1 MPIVL
6 LIVAIDMMGFGII
19 IPMLPFYAESYG
31 GNPQQIA
38 LLMTTFSAAQLVMS
52 PLWGGLSDRWGRKP
66 ILLSTL
72 AGGIGA
78 YLLLLN
84 AESFM
89 GLVLARAMGGA
100 MAGNLAVAQAY
111 IADVTAPEDRTRGM
125 GLFGAALSVG
135 FVAGPAI
142 GGVLA
147 GIDPSNLDFSS
158 PLIAAIGVSGVAWLL
173 GLVFMRE
180 PGLRSAPQTDRNPLV
195 RLLPALT
202 TAFCAGLVFL
212 YFGVTVVLA
221 GMESTFALWSER
233 VLHWG
238 PLENGYLFAG
248 ASTLGVVV
256 QGILVGRV
264 AKRIGNPATTAIGI
278 VLMGI
283 GMGGIAVSTDL
294 VLLIP
299 ALVALVFGLGFANPA
314 LAALIAGTV
323 PRSSAGAAFGVS
335 QSAASLARI
344 IGPAIAGAGFHHV
357 SPTWPYTAGA
367 IFAAVMAVGAVA
379 LFRKHAPAN

>member
-1 MPIVL
+1 MPVVL

-38 LLMTTFSAAQLVMS
+38 LLMTTFSAAQFVMS

>member
-1 MPIVL
+1 MPVVL

>member
-1 MPIVL
+1 MPVVL

-19 IPMLPFYAESYG
+19 IPMLPFYAESHG

-66 ILLSTL
+66 ILLSTF

-89 GLVLARAMGGA
+89 GLVIARAVAGA

-135 FVAGPAI
+135 FVAGPAV

-158 PLIAAIGVSGVAWLL
+158 PLVAAIGVSAIAWLL
-173 GLVFMRE
+173 GLVLMRE
-180 PGLRSAPQTDRNPLV
+180 PERRSTPETGRNPLA
-195 RLLPALT
+195 RLMPALT
-202 TAFCAGLVFL
+202 SAFCAGLVFL
-212 YFGVTVVLA
+212 YFGVTIVLA

-248 ASTLGVVV
+248 ASALGVVV
-256 QGILVGRV
+256 QGFLVGRV
-264 AKRIGNPATTAIGI
+264 AKGIGNPATTAIGI
-278 VLMGI
+278 VLMGL
-283 GMGGIAVSTDL
+283 GMGGIAASTDL

-323 PRSSAGAAFGVS
+323 QRGSAGAAFGVS

-344 IGPAIAGAGFHHV
+344 IGPAVAGAGFHHV
-357 SPTWPYTAGA
+357 SLTWPYTAGA
-367 IFAAVMAVGAVA
+367 VFAAVMAVGAVA
-379 LFRKHAPAN
+379 LFRKYAPVD

>member
-1 MPIVL
+1 MPAVL

-66 ILLSTL
+66 ILLATL

-84 AESFM
+84 AESFA
-89 GLVLARAMGGA
+89 GLVIARAVGGA

-147 GIDPSNLDFSS
+147 GIDPSRLDFSS
-158 PLIAAIGVSGVAWLL
+158 PLVAAIGVSGIALLL
-173 GLVFMRE
+173 GLVVMRE
-180 PGLRSAPQTDRNPLV
+180 PEHRTAPETGRNPLA
-195 RLLPALT
+195 RLMPALAS
-202 TAFCAGLVFL
+202 AFCAGLVFL
-212 YFGVTVVLA
+212 YFGVTLVLA

-248 ASTLGVVV
+248 ASTLGVLV
-256 QGILVGRV
+256 QGVLVGRV
-264 AKRIGNPATTAIGI
+264 AKRIGNPATTAVGI

-283 GMGGIAVSTDL
+283 GMGGIAASTDL

-323 PRSSAGAAFGVS
+323 QRDSAGAAFGIS

-357 SPTWPYTAGA
+357 SFTWPYAAGA
-367 IFAAVMAVGAVA
+367 VFAAVMAVGAVA
-379 LFRKHAPAN
+379 LFRKYAPDR

>member
-1 MPIVL
+1 MPVVL

-78 YLLLLN
+78 YLLLLH

-89 GLVLARAMGGA
+89 GLVIARAVGGA

-147 GIDPSNLDFSS
+147 GIDPSSLDFSS
-158 PLIAAIGVSGVAWLL
+158 PLVAAIGVSGVALL
-173 GLVFMRE
+173 SGLVLMRE
-180 PGLRSAPQTDRNPLV
+180 PGDRSTPETGRNPLA
-195 RLLPALT
+195 RLTPALT
-202 TAFCAGLVFL
+202 SAFCAGLVFL
-212 YFGVTVVLA
+212 YFSVTLVLA

-238 PLENGYLFAG
+238 PLENGFLFAG
-248 ASTLGVVV
+248 ASMLGVVV

-264 AKRIGNPATTAIGI
+264 AKRIGNPATTTIGI

-283 GMGGIAVSTDL
+283 GMGGIAASTDL

-357 SPTWPYTAGA
+357 SLTWPYTAGA
-367 IFAAVMAVGAVA
+367 VFAAIMAVGAVA
-379 LFRKHAPAN
+379 LFRKYAPAN